1 MPVTYEMT
9 VGLHV
14 IDEAA
19 YAEYRAGMTPLLQR
33 EGGGFRYDFQVAQT
47 LKNEEGREINR
58 VFVLMFPNRRAKE
71 RFFADTEY
79 LAVREKWFEPSVAAV
94 TILAE
99 YERN

>member
-1 MPVTYEMT
+1 
-9 VGLHV
+9 
-14 IDEAA
+14 
-19 YAEYRAGMTPLLQR
+19 
-33 EGGGFRYDFQVAQT
+33 
-47 LKNEEGREINR
+47 
-58 VFVLMFPNRRAKE
+58 MFPNRRAKE